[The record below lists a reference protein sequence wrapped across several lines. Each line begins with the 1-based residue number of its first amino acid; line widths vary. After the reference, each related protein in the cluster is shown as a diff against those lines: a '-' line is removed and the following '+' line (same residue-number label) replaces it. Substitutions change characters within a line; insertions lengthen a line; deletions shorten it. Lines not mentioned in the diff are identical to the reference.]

1 MDTIKIFLTATDKEL
16 AELRTHLSRN
26 GYNVSWK
33 TDRVTK
39 KEEIL
44 LVNEEEFHYVLTII
58 QDRKLEYFIY

>member
-33 TDRVTK
+33 MDRVTK

-58 QDRKLEYFIY
+58 QDRELEYFIY